1 MDNIVKNENHI
12 VIQGWMVNELGL
24 KGNDLLVYAIIY
36 GFSQLEEQT
45 FNGSLRYLAT
55 WTQSTKQGV
64 MINLKNLLDKGYIGK
79 IEKTKNGVKFVEYY
93 TTKFNRVCNSVEQGM
108 QLSLPN
114 NIEDNIKE
122 KSIIN
127 NTLKESGKK
136 TFVKP
141 TLEEVLEY
149 CKERNKGVDGE
160 QWYDFY
166 TSKGW
171 LIGKTPMKD
180 WKAAIR
186 TWERSKNNKQET
198 KKQAPTLPE
207 FVY

>member
-45 FNGSLRYLAT
+45 FNGSLRYLAN

-64 MINLKNLLDKGYIGK
+64 MLNLKSLLDKGYIRK
-79 IEKTKNGVKFVEYY
+79 IENNKNGVKFVEYY

-136 TFVKP
+136 TFVRP